1 MYLYV
6 GKLSWFE
13 YADNECITI
22 VFPAGFALK
31 DPVCAYW
38 QWTVDG
44 SGVQKSNT
52 MQRGFIT
59 SVTNTTNEYRV
70 RFPFDY
76 YAFEGTV
83 SADFSSLSLE
93 MTDPAGEKS
102 SVDLSLKHDD
112 GVRVPCASVF
122 TGKLNWFEYCENEMA
137 TLTIPGDLANDA
149 PVILT
154 HQWTV
159 DGAGEVKTNNVV
171 NGTLKSVKT
180 SSDGTTTAEFGNGYY
195 TYNITLPKYSGNLV
209 LHMTDP
215 SGGVDSSAPY
225 TLEQADFRNTG
236 KKKALIVR
244 YGTGTDDGIF
254 RVQKMLVEHLG
265 FSHADVELSYFDVDP
280 DSGPKKCT
288 LGQDPPTVKN
298 FQSKFVQLCAGAV
311 PGDVRCLYVDAHG
324 TTYRDENGSGE
335 QDGNDEGW
343 ILAQND
349 DGTLKEVLDDDWLA
363 NAIRENLKK
372 GVNLTM
378 ITSSCMGGGMLD
390 THTATPGVLLAGCHE
405 TQFNV
410 KALKG
415 MDPWIVAIT
424 SVIKKNVNRKR
435 GVPTYTVLYNE
446 AKKFIHAQLT
456 QGQISGV
463 KYKGPSPQEWKP
475 VARDQATN
483 TSYQDP
489 QLIFYDK
496 YLDPDEERFL
506 FPFVAP
512 SGGHVGGD
520 VTRFPEDEYPR
531 HEEL

>member
-1 MYLYV
+1 MQTRQAIQ
-6 GKLSWFE
+6 K
-13 YADNECITI
+13 
-22 VFPAGFALK
+22 
-31 DPVCAYW
+31 AY
-38 QWTVDG
+38 TH
-44 SGVQKSNT
+44 
-52 MQRGFIT
+52 
-59 SVTNTTNEYRV
+59 EL
-70 RFPFDY
+70 
-76 YAFEGTV
+76 GT
-83 SADFSSLSLE
+83 
-93 MTDPAGEKS
+93 
-102 SVDLSLKHDD
+102 H
-112 GVRVPCASVF
+112 
-122 TGKLNWFEYCENEMA
+122 
-137 TLTIPGDLANDA
+137 
-149 PVILT
+149 
-154 HQWTV
+154 
-159 DGAGEVKTNNVV
+159 
-171 NGTLKSVKT
+171 
-180 SSDGTTTAEFGNGYY
+180 
-195 TYNITLPKYSGNLV
+195 
-209 LHMTDP
+209 
-215 SGGVDSSAPY
+215 
-225 TLEQADFRNTG
+225 
-236 KKKALIVR
+236 ALIVR

-280 DSGPKKCT
+280 DEGSKKCT

-324 TTYRDENGSGE
+324 STYPDENGSGE

-343 ILAQND
+343 TLAQND
-349 DGTLKEVLDDDWLA
+349 DGTLKEVLYDDWLA
-363 NAIRENLKK
+363 KAIRKLVPRLTRVDQNLKK

-424 SVIKKNVNRKR
+424 SVIKKNVKRKR

-446 AKKFIHAQLT
+446 AKKFIHAQLA

-463 KYKGPSPQEWKP
+463 DYKGPSPQEWKP
-475 VARDQATN
+475 VPRDQATN

-489 QLIFYDK
+489 QLVFYDK

-506 FPFVAP
+506 FPFAAP